1 MDPKAGIEGPSVRSS
16 AMPGEQ
22 DENVEFDIDEREA
35 EIIGKP
41 QRISGL
47 GPDEF
52 DANATALV
60 VSLRQSLGLGTANI
74 PRVFG
79 LMLRHPG
86 LFRCQIEM
94 GIQLFKGEIS
104 PRERELAILR
114 VGWWCRAPFEWGEH
128 VDIAKRCGV
137 TSEEV
142 GRVKRGSSAPGW
154 TEHERA
160 ILRAVEELL
169 GNQMICDATWEA
181 LAQSWSE
188 RQLIEFPMMVGQ
200 YFATALQQNSL
211 RVRLNDEN
219 VGLKQR

>member
-1 MDPKAGIEGPSVRSS
+1 MQRIERPSVRSGV
-16 AMPGEQ
+16 MTGEQ
-22 DENVEFDIDEREA
+22 DGNVEFDIDEREA

-47 GPDEF
+47 RPDEF

-94 GIQLFKGEIS
+94 SIQLFKGDLS

-137 TSEEV
+137 TSEEIERDD
-142 GRVKRGSSAPGW
+142 GRSVFRNRIT
-154 TEHERA
+154 TEF
-160 ILRAVEELL
+160 
-169 GNQMICDATWEA
+169 
-181 LAQSWSE
+181 S
-188 RQLIEFPMMVGQ
+188 
-200 YFATALQQNSL
+200 
-211 RVRLNDEN
+211 
-219 VGLKQR
+219 